1 MITNRVYKLKEAAE
15 VGKDMPLPAG
25 QEIEIVNDVLYING
39 YMVPP
44 DLQSTFYAWLVNNPD
59 LFDDAT
65 KNW

>member
-1 MITNRVYKLKEAAE
+1 MITNRVYKLKADAE

-25 QEIEIVNDVLYING
+25 QEIEIVTDVLYING

-44 DLQSTFYAWLVNNPD
+44 NLQPTFYNWIVNNPD
-59 LFDDAT
+59 LFDDVT